1 MSQVNY
7 SVIDTETTGLW
18 STGHDRVAEIAIVT
32 LSPEGEVIERWE
44 TLINP
49 QRDLGKQSL
58 HGIRAADVLSAPT
71 FKDVADEIAWRLSG
85 TVPVA
90 HNLRFD
96 AGFLTAEWHR
106 AGTQFPLEFFEYGLC
121 TMQEASVYLP
131 GNNRNLA
138 DCCAAF
144 DITIPHAHSAG
155 DDAEATA
162 QLLAAYMRTETNA
175 EKWTRIFEASQS
187 LQWTVTEPAAR
198 TICRLRSRSD
208 APQETHFL
216 ERIVQHIPEAG
227 ETAAEIDYL
236 GLLDRALLDRH
247 LSLHEQD
254 ALVALANELGLGRS
268 RVVTLHDSYMDQLL
282 AAAWDDGVITDSE
295 EEDLRAVGQLLSVS
309 REKIDS
315 GITTRPVVQ
324 ETSPSSKPS
333 FGPGSSICLTGD
345 MSKPRPQIAEELV
358 EAGFVVKSGVSKK
371 LDLLVAADP
380 GSLSGKARKA
390 RDYGIPVVGEE
401 YVWSHLLTRVNV

>member
-1 MSQVNY
+1 MSRREG
-7 SVIDTETTGLW
+7 TESGKAGQTGRYRAPPV
-18 STGHDRVAEIAIVT
+18 STDSQAIHEHR
-32 LSPEGEVIERWE
+32 SIRSR
-44 TLINP
+44 N
-49 QRDLGKQSL
+49 RLGGS
-58 HGIRAADVLSAPT
+58 
-71 FKDVADEIAWRLSG
+71 RLSG

-90 HNLRFD
+90 HNIRFD

-254 ALVALANELGLGRS
+254 ALVALANELGWA
-268 RVVTLHDSYMDQLL
+268 DQ
-282 AAAWDDGVITDSE
+282 
-295 EEDLRAVGQLLSVS
+295 
-309 REKIDS
+309 
-315 GITTRPVVQ
+315 
-324 ETSPSSKPS
+324 
-333 FGPGSSICLTGD
+333 
-345 MSKPRPQIAEELV
+345 EL
-358 EAGFVVKSGVSKK
+358 
-371 LDLLVAADP
+371 
-380 GSLSGKARKA
+380 
-390 RDYGIPVVGEE
+390 
-401 YVWSHLLTRVNV
+401 